1 MDVSPLYL
9 EAEHLG
15 VHQEE
20 GVVDGQEAADPQD
33 ELAWGQGV
41 ESWVGIDYES
51 FQCCL
56 LFPNLFIYEAIGV

>member
-33 ELAWGQGV
+33 ELAWGQGLD
-41 ESWVGIDYES
+41 SLVGTD
-51 FQCCL
+51 
-56 LFPNLFIYEAIGV
+56 